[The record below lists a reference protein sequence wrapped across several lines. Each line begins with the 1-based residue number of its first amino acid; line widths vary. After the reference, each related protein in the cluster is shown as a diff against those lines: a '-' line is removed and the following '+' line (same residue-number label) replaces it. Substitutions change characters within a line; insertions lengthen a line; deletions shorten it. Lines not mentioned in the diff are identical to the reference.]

1 MPPSLLKPQR
11 ALVRAR
17 WGVFGTF
24 AVVGFLSAIWLVNI
38 PDIQERTGTSH
49 AVLGGLIL
57 LLGLGALVSMQFTGI
72 LIRKIGSRASS
83 LLGLGFLVVTVNLP
97 GMATDAVSLGAA
109 LFIFGLGHGIT
120 DVAMNQHAVV
130 VERGYSR
137 PIMSAFHAF
146 YSLGGAVGAVA
157 AAAGQSSGLDLAWI
171 LFLACLVGA
180 AGASFSAPRLLS
192 TATELRLEAGAGP
205 DPVNEDA
212 SQGTVLPARNRR
224 RIVALAVMAFLILL
238 SEGAA
243 NDWSALQTVECLNES
258 EAAAALAYGAFA
270 SAMTVGRLLA
280 DRAAHALGPVR
291 VIRYGSLMAG
301 AGMLAVVTSTLY
313 PLSIIGWLLFG
324 LGLSGI
330 IPQIYTAAGAAG
342 RNDSG
347 KTLAR
352 VVSCGYVGLLAGPA
366 IIGWLGGMVGLTLAF
381 ILPLLFCAFGVI
393 LAKAVAPASDEVAPE
408 HMHNIQASSSER

>member
-1 MPPSLLKPQR
+1 MSPSILTPQR

-24 AVVGFLSAIWLVNI
+24 AGVGFLSAIWLVNI

-49 AVLGGLIL
+49 AVIGGLIL
-57 LLGLGALVSMQFTGI
+57 LLGLGALVSMQFTGL
-72 LIRKIGSRASS
+72 LIRRIGSRASCS
-83 LLGLGFLVVTVNLP
+83 LGLGLLVITVNLP
-97 GMATDAVSLGAA
+97 GMATDAVSLGIA

-130 VERGYSR
+130 VEREYGR

-146 YSLGGAVGAVA
+146 YSLGGALGAVA
-157 AAAGQSSGLDLAWI
+157 AAAGQSTGLDLAWI
-171 LFLACLVGA
+171 LFIACLVGA
-180 AGASFSAPRLLS
+180 AAAASSVPALLS
-192 TATELRLEAGAGP
+192 RATERRLETGTS
-205 DPVNEDA
+205 PVSLAEHA
-212 SQGTVLPARNRR
+212 SPVRDTSGRNRR

-243 NDWSALQTVECLNES
+243 NDWSALQTVEHLNEP

-270 SAMTVGRLLA
+270 GAMTVGRLLA
-280 DRAAHALGPVR
+280 DRASNALGPVR
-291 VIRYGSLMAG
+291 VVRYGSIMAG
-301 AGMLAVVTSTLY
+301 AGMLAVVVSTFY
-313 PLSIIGWLLFG
+313 PLSIIGWTLFG

-330 IPQIYTAAGAAG
+330 IPQVYTAAGAAG
-342 RNDSG
+342 RSDSG

-381 ILPLLFCAFGVI
+381 ILPLLFCGFGVL
-393 LAKAVAPASDEVAPE
+393 LAKAVAPGKDDGVADHLRSIP
-408 HMHNIQASSSER
+408 ASSSDR